1 MGQAFRRMGGRVRAM
16 ASPPPPPPSS
26 LSKAVGAA
34 PERVVRPAP
43 EVGAEVSRQGSV
55 ASGRDRAN
63 MDDVQGFNPENLLE
77 ERDAEYDAMLSQ
89 MVGRIRSK
97 PGGMPEMGEASV
109 VEKYKRPLPKLRN
122 TTPDSG
128 RLEDRPVAPGTLNV
142 AQVKQIILL
151 YQGKS
156 EGQTGPMDTREIAEK
171 FRVDAAH
178 VERIV
183 QFLSLPQ
190 DDSIKQKTLINT
202 VP

>member
-1 MGQAFRRMGGRVRAM
+1 MGQAFRRIGGRVRTTM
-16 ASPPPPPPSS
+16 SPPPPSPSS
-26 LSKAVGAA
+26 LSEAVGAA

-43 EVGAEVSRQGSV
+43 EVGPEVSRPGSV
-55 ASGRDRAN
+55 ASGRDHAHV
-63 MDDVQGFNPENLLE
+63 DDVPGFNPENLLE
-77 ERDAEYDAMLSQ
+77 ERDTEYDAMLSQ

-97 PGGMPEMGEASV
+97 PGGVPEMGEAAV

-128 RLEDRPVAPGTLNV
+128 RLEDRPVVPGTLNV

-156 EGQTGPMDTREIAEK
+156 EGQTRPMDTREIAEK

-178 VERIV
+178 VERILR
-183 QFLSLPQ
+183 FLSLPQ
-190 DDSIKQKTLINT
+190 GDNIKEKTIR
-202 VP
+202 